1 MRWSDWIYSN
11 TSSRCLIISSD
22 KNLFHLVRKTLSVA
36 GLSPPS
42 TPFISQNKDLQ
53 SLKLFLS
60 FISELPA
67 QKLPA
72 GYFLQLLSFSSNLM
86 SDNIA
91 ENNVG
96 EVGAVSN
103 NEKYQYP
110 VLAPYPYYAASNTNN
125 YIPPPSYVETLIRI
139 THHRTPLWILKYK
152 YLTRPVGFLR
162 SFVAICDLLRYAYY
176 RQNVVGDTIGG

>member
-1 MRWSDWIYSN
+1 M
-11 TSSRCLIISSD
+11 
-22 KNLFHLVRKTLSVA
+22 
-36 GLSPPS
+36 
-42 TPFISQNKDLQ
+42 
-53 SLKLFLS
+53 KLFLS

-139 THHRTPLWILKYK
+139 THHHIKNIEISIFDK
-152 YLTRPVGFLR
+152 
-162 SFVAICDLLRYAYY
+162 
-176 RQNVVGDTIGG
+176 IGSLQRRHHYN